1 MKYRQ
6 IAQKFEK
13 LLTEK
18 GLTIVD
24 SAYSA
29 RRWGQSFYFY
39 YTYKGTSGKIRLSNH
54 ATGFDR
60 FANEKQCDD
69 LQKIAMGRK
78 TVEEAVN
85 ELMFFIEPDNKE
97 SEERFKKYCQ
107 ISRIVQNFVNDNKD
121 KFRLE
126 NINTIWEK
134 NLARLLGQPVKMYLR
149 ELKQVWKSDSQFI
162 KETFEVIKKLVGEE
176 GLKIYDRE
184 I

>member
-1 MKYRQ
+1 MKYHQ
-6 IAQKFEK
+6 VAKKFES
-13 LLTEK
+13 LLIEK

-24 SAYSA
+24 TCYSS

-60 FANEKQCDD
+60 FASEKQCDD

-85 ELMFFIEPDNKE
+85 ELMFFIEPDDKE
-97 SEERFKKYCQ
+97 SKERFKKYCQ
-107 ISRIVQNFVNDNKD
+107 ISRIITNFINDNKD
-121 KFRLE
+121 KFELPKIE
-126 NINTIWEK
+126 TIWEK
-134 NLARLLGQPVKMYLR
+134 NLARLLGQPVKMSVR
-149 ELKQVWKSDSQFI
+149 ELKFVWKNDNFFMNEAFTII
-162 KETFEVIKKLVGEE
+162 KNLIGEE